1 MLKATD
7 LRLTFN
13 PGTPIETQAL
23 RGMRYTE
30 VWRYDAEHK
39 RWWVTSGLPDFW
51 AGQ

>member
-23 RGMRYTE
+23 RGMSLEIPT
-30 VWRYDAEHK
+30 
-39 RWWVTSGLPDFW
+39 G
-51 AGQ
+51 